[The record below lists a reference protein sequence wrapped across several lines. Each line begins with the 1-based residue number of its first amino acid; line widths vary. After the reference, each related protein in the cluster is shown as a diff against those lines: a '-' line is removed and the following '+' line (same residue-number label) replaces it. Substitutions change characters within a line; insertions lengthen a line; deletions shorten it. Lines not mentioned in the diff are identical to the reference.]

1 MPIEAIYSRYS
12 MHLPF
17 DKVNCTDMSSQH
29 FRQSEHPKPISI
41 MAQSYIDIAI
51 EIMGNATYMYMAQKK
66 LKIGI
71 NVVKT
76 RNY

>member
-41 MAQSYIDIAI
+41 MAQSYIDIAND
-51 EIMGNATYMYMAQKK
+51 IMGNTIYGAKK

>member
-51 EIMGNATYMYMAQKK
+51 EIMGNAT
-66 LKIGI
+66 
-71 NVVKT
+71 
-76 RNY
+76 